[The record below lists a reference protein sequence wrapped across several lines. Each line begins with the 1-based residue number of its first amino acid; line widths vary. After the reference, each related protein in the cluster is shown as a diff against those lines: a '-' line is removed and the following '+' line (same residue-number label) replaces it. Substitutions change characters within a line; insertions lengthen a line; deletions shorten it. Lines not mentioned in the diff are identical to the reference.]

1 MISCGLILF
10 FFSFVRL
17 PFFEFW
23 GVASIYFCCVGVCV
37 LTFAFDVVCLHEL
50 LSYSAFFCVCD
61 VVILWLVSAL
71 LGCVWFRCSC
81 KCLCKCGSW
90 RRKHEN
96 KMVNHLL
103 QIWMVYLMLSPFL
116 TVCLPNILWTVQRT
130 MIHLLIELL
139 VHWTWFGQFNELYF
153 ILHWLVMRCK
163 LQPKLVA
170 HNRKCRLKSSQ
181 VSIL

>member
-23 GVASIYFCCVGVCV
+23 GVASIYLFLLCRCVCPNLCIWCCLSAWIVKLFSCFCM
-37 LTFAFDVVCLHEL
+37 
-50 LSYSAFFCVCD
+50 CD

-103 QIWMVYLMLSPFL
+103 QIWMVYFV
-116 TVCLPNILWTVQRT
+116 TVCLSSILWTVQRT
-130 MIHLLIELL
+130 MIHFLIELL
-139 VHWTWFGQFNELYF
+139 VHWTWFGQFSELYF
-153 ILHWLVMRCK
+153 ILHWLVVRCK
-163 LQPKLVA
+163 FLPKLVA